1 MSASAMSVALPAE
14 LESRVVDTEPILH
27 KCYACLRDTDEFNMI
42 KIVTAKP
49 GTQQVDSWLCRPC
62 KRLKERLNKM
72 KHQVEGYAEFED
84 ESKENRAEF
93 FINCHALMG
102 PELKMAMKE
111 VITKIAIK
119 HHNYNFSGKGAFL
132 DEHQLEK
139 KYAGYPNAQLIIAN
153 IKENANTITC
163 PLKNT
168 PLYEDME
175 YASVQNSGW
184 SHEEKRAREA
194 STEENAP
201 AAKKPKAKAKA
212 KTRPD
217 AGGGEDGGACAD
229 GAAAGKVA
237 KELKPTQKRQLEALI
252 KQIKL
257 TLDDLRQNKGLS
269 EDTRIT
275 DNLAN
280 NLKNNIPLRKAELDA
295 AKSELEFF
303 LEENNSDKIKDQKE
317 KTNESIAECKKFII
331 KLETEINKA
340 VEEVGLEWD
349 CEEVTDEELGEIC
362 VWKIVQTEVDE
373 SSSSGGSDEKEE

>member
-1 MSASAMSVALPAE
+1 M
-14 LESRVVDTEPILH
+14 
-27 KCYACLRDTDEFNMI
+27 KDE
-42 KIVTAKP
+42 
-49 GTQQVDSWLCRPC
+49 
-62 KRLKERLNKM
+62 
-72 KHQVEGYAEFED
+72 VEGFEQINGQP
-84 ESKENRAEF
+84 KEDRAKF
-93 FINCHALMG
+93 FKDCHSLMG

-139 KYAGYPNAQLIIAN
+139 KYAGYSNAQLIIAN

-163 PLKNT
+163 PLKKI

-184 SHEEKRAREA
+184 THKEKRAREA

-212 KTRPD
+212 KTKPD
-217 AGGGEDGGACAD
+217 AGGGEDGGACAA
-229 GAAAGKVA
+229 GAAAGKAV

-257 TLDDLRQNKGLS
+257 YLDDLRQCKGLS
-269 EDTRIT
+269 EDTRIA
-275 DNLAN
+275 DHLAN

-317 KTNESIAECKKFII
+317 KTNESIAECKKFIN

-340 VEEVGLEWD
+340 VEEEGLEWD
-349 CEEVTDEELGEIC
+349 YEEVTDEDLGEIC